1 MAWQSIDL
9 CFLAADIAT
18 MIFFF
23 FDIRATDVSIQ
34 ILLNTP
40 QIYKLATDYCVC
52 VCVLFLMSGENKIGL
67 GHMRDCVIF
76 R

>member
-18 MIFFF
+18 KIFFFFFFFF

-52 VCVLFLMSGENKIGL
+52 VYCY
-67 GHMRDCVIF
+67 
-76 R
+76 